1 MRSKKRNE
9 KGDKPDT
16 DSIIPLISEWESFK
30 REMPRG
36 DLHQFAQW
44 VLMKGKAEPEVSQR
58 PDFHDPVLKGMKLKG
73 DYPNIPTASGL
84 TGYIVVRL
92 FKALRF
98 YFKPVLQKHGLSS
111 IDELFFLATLAWK
124 KELSKKSLCQMNMT
138 DIPTGMDVIKR
149 LLNQGLLSEKENRQD
164 KREKLLTLT
173 KTGWNK
179 IFKVFSA
186 DDEMQDVMANLKNDE
201 RKVLLKFLD
210 SLNHFHTA
218 IYHQKTT

>member
-9 KGDKPDT
+9 KGYKPDT

-30 REMPRG
+30 CEMPRG
-36 DLHQFAQW
+36 DLYQFAQW
-44 VLMKGKAEPEVSQR
+44 LLMKGKSEPEVCQK
-58 PDFHDPVLKGMKLKG
+58 PDFPDPVLRGMKLKG
-73 DYPNIPTASGL
+73 DYPDIPTASGL

-98 YFKPVLQKHGLSS
+98 YFKPVLQKNGLSS
-111 IDELFFLATLAWK
+111 IDELFFLATMAWK

-149 LLNQGLLSEKENRQD
+149 LLNQELLSEKENHQD
-164 KREKLLTLT
+164 KREKLLALT

-179 IFKVFSA
+179 IFKVFST
-186 DDEMQDVMANLKNDE
+186 DDEMQDVMANLKNEE
-201 RKVLLKFLD
+201 RKALLKFLD
-210 SLNHFHTA
+210 RLNHFHTG
-218 IYHQKTT
+218 IYRQKTT